1 MTRDRDIRLGEIDS
15 LSVEDERRK
24 RAAAQQ
30 APRSGDAPVA
40 RKAAPAQRSPVPART
55 AAGSSNAWL
64 YVSGALAVVLLVVA
78 VYLFREMQQVQA
90 KLDATLDQSS
100 QQLGNLASQL
110 SATDESLNQSSGKV
124 RETLAFHDS
133 EIRKLWDVSNKR
145 NKDWIQANQAAIA
158 DMKKQYAAQ
167 AKTVA
172 ALQSEIDALKKQNQQ
187 YVLQRNQMQT
197 QLDLASESVRQAEAA
212 VAAHKKVVDQVGQIL
227 PPLKTL
233 AALQAKGQGLEAR
246 LADIDAAIAAIDVY
260 RRQVNTRLDRIE
272 GTPR

>member
-55 AAGSSNAWL
+55 VAGSSNAWL

-110 SATDESLNQSSGKV
+110 SATDESLSQSSGKV